1 MINIKFMNKII
12 LLTIVFFSFVISTN
26 AQVAGFSQ
34 KVDAL
39 ATIVAPIEITGVLNM
54 EFGDISRTSANS
66 DGTDISGVI
75 RMSTAGVVS
84 TASGNVQPVTGGET
98 PAAASITVS
107 GESTATFKLTVTQ
120 DTALTLSS
128 NTATTVVTT
137 TNTMQLSSFTTS
149 GSSTANSL
157 STGPLTITIGAD
169 LAVNTLQETGSY
181 AGKILVVAEYE

>member
-84 TASGNVQPVTGGET
+84 TASGNVQPVTGGAT

-120 DTALTLSS
+120 DTALTLSTIGS
-128 NTATTVVTT
+128 TTPST
-137 TNTMQLSSFTTS
+137 TNTMQLSAFTTS
-149 GSSTANSL
+149 GTSTANSL
-157 STGPLTITIGAD
+157 SSGPLTITIGAD